1 MMSHI
6 NSYARE
12 KYAGK
17 SPTELFVDMFGED
30 VLHLLRQ
37 LTYFTYFFTNYS
49 LNLHFLVLI
58 LLISFVIH
66 KIYFGF
72 HRLRFYIF
80 LFGRL
85 IF

>member
-12 KYAGK
+12 KYACK

-37 LTYFTYFFTNYS
+37 QIIQKGKIILKPS
-49 LNLHFLVLI
+49 LL
-58 LLISFVIH
+58 
-66 KIYFGF
+66 KK
-72 HRLRFYIF
+72 
-80 LFGRL
+80 
-85 IF
+85 